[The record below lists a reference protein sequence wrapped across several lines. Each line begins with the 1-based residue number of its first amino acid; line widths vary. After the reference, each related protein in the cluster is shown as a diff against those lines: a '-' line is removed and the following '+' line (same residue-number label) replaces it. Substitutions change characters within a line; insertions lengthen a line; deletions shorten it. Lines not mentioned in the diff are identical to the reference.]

1 MKQLQP
7 SGFNDFAGIKASI
20 LNLFKENQFL
30 TTEQI
35 QAELDLPKND
45 VLEAL
50 KRLELSNQVRY
61 SRGKWQT
68 TER

>member
-7 SGFNDFAGIKASI
+7 SGFNDFAGIQAEI
-20 LNLFKENQFL
+20 LNLFKENDFL

-35 QAELDLPKND
+35 QTALTLPKKD

-50 KRLELSNQVRY
+50 KRLELSSQVRY
-61 SRGKWQT
+61 SRGEWQR